1 MTKLFKYFFLG
12 SIFLSILSCD
22 DEDYQ
27 GPIPYPTLMEAAE
40 DAGLTTLV
48 TAVRSIPGLE
58 ASLQDQDQITVFAPT
73 NDAFANALVEF
84 GASDLN
90 ELVEKVGGAMNVQTV
105 LGFHVVPSKI
115 FSRNLQEINY
125 VNTLAGQALKIEKS
139 SQGVIITDYA
149 GNTSRVI
156 QADVKIEN
164 GVVHVIDQ
172 VLIPSIELPAPTLVE
187 AATKYNLTTL
197 ITAVTAVDGLAES
210 LLSADQ
216 ITVFAPTN
224 EAFAA
229 ALNDFNASS
238 LEELVVKI
246 GGVENLE
253 KVLGFH
259 VVPAVA
265 FSGDL
270 NTSNTFTTLSG
281 QEIKVEVS
289 GGTVTVIDQWG
300 RTAQVV
306 AADIEIAN
314 GVVHVL
320 NGMMLPD
327 LMLPNVVE
335 AAQAA
340 GLTTLI
346 DAVTAAGLGNALLG
360 ADAMTVFAPTND
372 AFEAALQ
379 AYDADNLDQL
389 VAKIGGIENLQ
400 TILGFHVVPA
410 VAFSTDLEAT
420 NTFTTLA
427 GQDLTVTASSSG
439 VMVRDAW
446 GNSAQVVVADVAI
459 ENGVVHVIDGV
470 LLPEY
475 ALPNVVEAATAAN
488 LNILIQAVTA
498 AGLGQTLL
506 DAEQMT
512 VFAPTDQAFMNLL
525 NELGAGS
532 LEELVGMIGLDGVQK
547 TLGFHVVPAASFS
560 FDLAEGTQMVPTLA
574 GEELSVTKSG
584 SGVTVTDA
592 MGNTYNVVAADVAI
606 ENGVVH
612 VIDGVL
618 LPTL

>member
-12 SIFLSILSCD
+12 TIFLSILSCD

-58 ASLQDQDQITVFAPT
+58 ATLQDQDQITVFAPT
-73 NDAFANALVEF
+73 NEAFANALQEF
-84 GASDLN
+84 GATNLN

-115 FSRNLQEINY
+115 FSRNLQDINY

-229 ALNDFNASS
+229 ALSDFNAAS

-270 NTSNTFTTLSG
+270 GASNTFTTLSG
-281 QEIKVEVS
+281 QEIMVEVS

-346 DAVTAAGLGNALLG
+346 DAVTAAGLGNVLLG
-360 ADAMTVFAPTND
+360 AEAMTVFAPTND
-372 AFEAALQ
+372 AFAAALQ
-379 AYDADNLDQL
+379 AYNANNLNQL
-389 VAKIGGIENLQ
+389 VAKIGGMENLQ

-427 GQDLTVTASSSG
+427 GQVLSVTASSSG
-439 VMVRDAW
+439 VMVTDAW
-446 GNSAQVVVADVAI
+446 GNSSQVVVADVAI

-470 LLPEY
+470 LRPEFS
-475 ALPNVVEAATAAN
+475 LPNVVEAATAAN

-506 DAEQMT
+506 DAEEMT

-525 NELGAGS
+525 TDLGAGS

-547 TLGFHVVPAASFS
+547 TLGFHVVPAAAFS

-574 GEELSVTKSG
+574 GEELIVTKSE

>member
-22 DEDYQ
+22 DQDYQ

-58 ASLQDQDQITVFAPT
+58 ATLQDQDQITVFAPT
-73 NDAFANALVEF
+73 NEAFANALQEF
-84 GASDLN
+84 GASNLN

-115 FSRNLQEINY
+115 YSRNLKEVNY
-125 VNTLAGQALKIEKS
+125 FTTLSGQPLQIERS
-139 SQGVIITDYA
+139 PAGVIVKDYA
-149 GNTSRVI
+149 GNSSRVI
-156 QADVKIEN
+156 QADVNIEN
-164 GVVHVIDQ
+164 GLVHVIDQ

-197 ITAVTAVDGLAES
+197 ITAVTAVDGLAEN

-216 ITVFAPTN
+216 ITVFAPSN

-229 ALNDFNASS
+229 ALEVFNASD
-238 LEELVVKI
+238 LNELVVKI
-246 GGVENLE
+246 GGLENLE

-265 FSGDL
+265 FSSDL
-270 NTSNTFTTLSG
+270 QATNTFPTLSG
-281 QEIKVEVS
+281 QEITVEKS
-289 GGTVTVIDQWG
+289 GGTVTVIDQLG

-306 AADIEIAN
+306 AADIEISN

-346 DAVTAAGLGNALLG
+346 DAVTAAGLGNALLN
-360 ADAMTVFAPTND
+360 AEAMTVFAPTND
-372 AFEAALQ
+372 AFAAALE

-400 TILGFHVVPA
+400 SILGFHVVPA
-410 VAFSTDLEAT
+410 VAFSTDLDAS

-427 GQDLTVTASSSG
+427 GQDLTVTKDGSG
-439 VMVRDAW
+439 VMVTDAW
-446 GNSAQVVVADVAI
+446 GNSAQVVAADVAI

-475 ALPNVVEAATAAN
+475 SLPNVVEAATAAN
-488 LNILIQAVTA
+488 LTILLQAVTA

-506 DAEQMT
+506 DAEEMT

-525 NELGAGS
+525 TELGAGS

-547 TLGFHVVPAASFS
+547 TLGFHVVPAAAFS

-574 GEELSVTKSG
+574 GEELTVTKSG

-606 ENGVVH
+606 GNGVVH